1 MKLDKINKTTTAAG
15 RKVAAVA
22 KDAAPF
28 IPVQSAISITRTA
41 VILNKVKTFL
51 KPFVQKYRS
60 VTFVAIALLAAA
72 IGKLLGVL

>member
-1 MKLDKINKTTTAAG
+1 
-15 RKVAAVA
+15 VAPLA

-41 VILNKVKTFL
+41 VILNKVKAFL

-60 VTFVAIALLAAA
+60 ITLVVIVLLAAV

>member
-15 RKVAAVA
+15 RKVAAIA
-22 KDAAPF
+22 KDAVPF
-28 IPVQSAISITRTA
+28 IPVQSAINLTKTA
-41 VILNKVKTFL
+41 TFLNKVKIFL

-60 VTFVAIALLAAA
+60 ITFVAIALLAAA

>member
-1 MKLDKINKTTTAAG
+1 MKFDKSNKTTTTG
-15 RKVAAVA
+15 RKVAPVS
-22 KDAAPF
+22 KDAEPF

-60 VTFVAIALLAAA
+60 VTFVVIALLAAA